1 MDDEETQEIIQAKNN
16 GKKKDFRIQET
27 DGMLMQESRMYVP
40 NNMELKKAILD
51 EAQISAYAMHLGDG
65 QSERTIQMLEDM
77 LRSSVLQFGD
87 AWHKRLDLMKFAYN
101 NSFHSSIGVAWF
113 GKKGKQ
119 SPRYVGP
126 YMITELVDL
135 SHVIPP
141 QPLEVNSNLT
151 YDEEPVI
158 ILDWKDKEALKHLTK
173 LREEKPSK
181 LDDGNLRFANFK
193 FGRIIRDFFRRVPG
207 VLGSNSGETY
217 LEDELHQSRLRGYD
231 SSTYQ

>member
-101 NSFHSSIGVAWF
+101 NNFHSSI
-113 GKKGKQ
+113 
-119 SPRYVGP
+119 
-126 YMITELVDL
+126 DL